1 MTRFPDPE
9 ERMVD
14 LDVGHPLWDRFFWVA
29 PLVLVGTLEE
39 DGAFD
44 LAPKHMA
51 MPMGWQNLFGFVCT
65 PRHGTYVNAR
75 REGGFAVS
83 WPGPGQLVQTSLAA
97 APRENGDKPS
107 VAAFPVEAAAV
118 VPGAVVPGACLQM
131 ECELERIVD
140 GFGDNSLIVG
150 RVVAARGQE
159 SVLRDPDRDDADLIR
174 AAPVLAYLH
183 PGRLAFIG
191 DTQAFPFPAGMRK

>member
-1 MTRFPDPE
+1 MTTRAHAE
-9 ERMVD
+9 NGMIE

-39 DGAFD
+39 TGAFD

-65 PRHGTYVNAR
+65 PRHGTYGNAR

-83 WPGPGQLVQTSLAA
+83 WPGPDQLVQTSLAA
-97 APRENGDKPS
+97 APREGGGKPWIG
-107 VAAFPVEAAAV
+107 AFPVEAAAT
-118 VPGAVVPGACLQM
+118 VPGAVVPGASLQM

-140 GFGDNSLIVG
+140 GFGENSLIVG
-150 RVVAARGQE
+150 RVVAARGRE
-159 SVLRDPDRDDADLIR
+159 AVLRDPDRDDADLIR
-174 AAPVLAYLH
+174 ATPVLAYLH
-183 PGRLAFIG
+183 PGRLASIS
-191 DTQAFPFPAGMRK
+191 DTQAFPFPAGMQK